1 MKNLKQWLHR
11 QTSTVWFA
19 CVFNLTVLVLMLL
32 ILRPGYETND
42 DISISMISNGAW
54 GVRDMHVICQNYLLG
69 KLYNLFYTAGHGMIP
84 WYVILQYAFVFSAL
98 TTVTCVLFR
107 RLKGEQAFLVNG
119 ILLL

>member
-42 DISISMISNGAW
+42 DISISMIANGAW

-69 KLYNLFYTAGHGMIP
+69 KLYNLFYTVG
-84 WYVILQYAFVFSAL
+84 LQ
-98 TTVTCVLFR
+98 
-107 RLKGEQAFLVNG
+107 
-119 ILLL
+119 